1 MMHRAGN
8 NPTQELDRIYD
19 NLQPEYHLFT
29 RRQQFDTLEKLT
41 ILAVN
46 YEVTR
51 DRDTKI
57 LARVLTE
64 ACLVRD
70 NRSRSRLYNHAQ
82 VDWSQ
87 ATLTPWKWENR
98 NRYYLHLE
106 LQTRVGNPLE
116 NRQPVP
122 NFWQACGHCAQQGH
136 FSWDC

>member
-82 VDWSQ
+82 VD
-87 ATLTPWKWENR
+87 
-98 NRYYLHLE
+98 
-106 LQTRVGNPLE
+106 
-116 NRQPVP
+116 
-122 NFWQACGHCAQQGH
+122 
-136 FSWDC
+136 